1 MKKLLLIVLIFLLM
15 GAVCAHD
22 DTNGTAGPVLGDTE
36 YTSSIDD
43 DGKTLEVGEGD
54 YIPIGVD
61 VDQSYSLNVYIDR
74 KESPIN
80 EDMNNVS
87 HDRIDIPTSVVS
99 GDDEVPLG
107 IGKHSI
113 IYEFKFTNTTS
124 VYRPN
129 AFISDS
135 VVYFDFDFIRTTKNP
150 QNTIYRF
157 TSQFNIIKGSEPI
170 SQTLDLGDVN
180 ITRSDS
186 LSFAL
191 RGLNS
196 VNVDVYLDGEFFD
209 SFETD
214 ENPFEDE
221 IDTTRLAI
229 GSYNLL
235 FIVETG
241 KVRGEYTVEA
251 EGSKSMVS
259 IKFDKSKVTA
269 TQNKYITTINATLN
283 VCEIPD
289 LNEIYVDAPPVE
301 VTYTRSVPILFAGEN
316 AGNLTVYIDG
326 EKVYDSSILL
336 SWENT
341 LYIPTKD
348 SKGNYFDEG
357 VHDLTFEFTFSD
369 KYTTFKPEVFQYNN
383 VLTFYFTDSKDTSS
397 FVNDKYIIKSNL
409 TITDD
414 AIQFIPIQSD
424 ASVTIVHTDD
434 LDLKI
439 GDLQGPYNLTVFVD
453 DVEIYDEFTNL
464 EDIGIK
470 TFLAR
475 SSIEEVNERDIKVG
489 THTLRFEFQAL
500 YECDVD
506 VEFKNDVLNFKFT
519 PKNSNVHGEGIRYQF
534 NTTLTVTEK
543 PKTVHIVKVKNYTY
557 FDDTEFIVMMDLY
570 ETDDDDD
577 DDDLDDD
584 DEPLPV
590 GTQDVG
596 IIVSDDKGVVYTGDH
611 LMNVYDVLEWNYE
624 FENEMLSK
632 AGTYTMKIINL
643 ADNTYDTARFT
654 VKKADRSFNRKYSS
668 DDFNVLFAL
677 DFSSC
682 RSDLNSPCTIELDG
696 QKKTINVK
704 KGSSGNKKEVLFEDV
719 DPGTYTATFT
729 LKGNEIYNDAVLKS
743 KVTVKK
749 EDPTVKYHTTG
760 SNSLVVEM
768 DIGKSKTSADL
779 TVSAGGLVKK
789 FKVDRNT
796 KRLTVDFSELG
807 SGTYDVDIYFGGNA
821 RYNSKTLDGS
831 VEITHQPKPPV
842 PQYDPQ
848 PAEEEDHT
856 GDGGGNNTGG
866 IGTGTGNANVAGSG
880 NGTYS
885 GQISFN
891 GKGFDGNLGTQ
902 GSGSG
907 NGNGEGPK
915 GYEITKNVVKKI
927 DENANAFA
935 ILIIVAIAI
944 WILGFIYERRDN
956 DEEEY

>member
-22 DTNGTAGPVLGDTE
+22 DANGTAGSVLGDTE

-61 VDQSYSLNVYIDR
+61 VDQSYSLNVYMDR
-74 KESPIN
+74 KESTIN

-107 IGKHSI
+107 LGRHSI

-129 AFISDS
+129 AFVSDS
-135 VVYFDFDFIRTTKNP
+135 VVYFDFEFIRTTKNP
-150 QNTIYRF
+150 QNATYRF
-157 TSQFNIIKGSEPI
+157 TSQFNIIKGNEPI

-191 RGLNS
+191 RGLNFVS
-196 VNVDVYLDGEFFD
+196 VDVYLDGEFFD

-221 IDTTRLAI
+221 IDTTKLAI
-229 GSYNLL
+229 GSYNLV

-251 EGSKSMVS
+251 DGSKSTVS
-259 IKFDKSKVTA
+259 IKFDKSLITTA
-269 TQNKYITTINATLN
+269 QNKYITTINATLN

-301 VTYTRSVPILFAGEN
+301 VTYTRSVPIRFGGDD

-336 SWENT
+336 TWENT

-348 SKGNYFDEG
+348 SNGNYFDKG

-369 KYTTFKPEVFQYNN
+369 KYATFKPEVTEYNN
-383 VLTFYFTDSKDTSS
+383 ALTFDFLDSQATSS
-397 FVNDKYIIKSNL
+397 FVNDKYVIRSNL
-409 TITDD
+409 TITDN
-414 AIQFIPIQSD
+414 AAQFIPITSD

-434 LDLKI
+434 IKLKI
-439 GDLQGPYNLTVFVD
+439 DDLQGIYNLTVFVD
-453 DVEIYDEFTNL
+453 DVEIFDEYTGLN
-464 EDIGIK
+464 EIGVK

-506 VEFKNDVLNFKFT
+506 VEFKNGVLNFKFT
-519 PKNSNVHGEGIRYQF
+519 QKDSTVHNDGIRYQF
-534 NTTLTVTEK
+534 NTTLKVTEK
-543 PKTVHIVKVKNYTY
+543 QKTVHIVGVRNHTY
-557 FDDTEFIVMMDLY
+557 FDDTEFIVMMNLY
-570 ETDDDDD
+570 EINDDDDD
-577 DDDLDDD
+577 DDDDD

-596 IIVSDDKGVVYTGDH
+596 IIVSDDNGVVYTGDY
-611 LMNVYDVLEWNYE
+611 LMNVYDVREWNYE

-668 DDFNVLFAL
+668 NDFSVLFTL

-704 KGSSGNKKEVLFEDV
+704 KGSSGSKREVLFDDV

-749 EDPTVKYHTTG
+749 EDPTVRYHTTG
-760 SNSLVVEM
+760 SNSLVVEI
-768 DIGKSKTSADL
+768 DIGKSKTGADL

-789 FKVDRNT
+789 FNVDRNT
-796 KRLTVDFSELG
+796 ERLTVDLSELG
-807 SGTYDVDIYFGGNA
+807 SGTYDVDIDFAGNA
-821 RYNSKTLDGS
+821 RYNSKTLKGAI
-831 VEITHQPKPPV
+831 EITHQPEPQV
-842 PQYDPQ
+842 PHNDPQ
-848 PAEEEDHT
+848 TDEERNNA
-856 GDGGGNNTGG
+856 GDGGGNDDGG
-866 IGTGTGNANVAGSG
+866 TGTGTGNANVAGSG
-880 NGTYS
+880 NGTYN

-907 NGNGEGPK
+907 NGEGPK
-915 GYEITKNVVKKI
+915 GYEITENAVKKI
-927 DENANAFA
+927 DDNSYVF
-935 ILIIVAIAI
+935 LIIIIAAIAI

>member
-22 DTNGTAGPVLGDTE
+22 DANGTAGSVLGDTE
-36 YTSSIDD
+36 YTSGIDD

-74 KESPIN
+74 KESTIN

-107 IGKHSI
+107 LGRHSI
-113 IYEFKFTNTTS
+113 VYEFKFTNTTS

-129 AFISDS
+129 AFVSDS
-135 VVYFDFDFIRTTKNP
+135 VVYFDFEFIRTTKNP
-150 QNTIYRF
+150 QNATYRF
-157 TSQFNIIKGSEPI
+157 TSQFNIITGSEPI
-170 SQTLDLGDVN
+170 YQTLDMGDVN

-191 RGLNS
+191 RGLS
-196 VNVDVYLDGEFFD
+196 FASVDVYLDGDFFD
-209 SFETD
+209 SIETD

-251 EGSKSMVS
+251 EGSNSMVS
-259 IKFDKSKVTA
+259 IKFIKSMVTA
-269 TQNKYITTINATLN
+269 TQNKYIITINATLN
-283 VCEIPD
+283 VCDIPD
-289 LNEIYVDAPPVE
+289 VNEIYIDAPPVE
-301 VTYTRSVPILFAGEN
+301 VTYTRSVPIRFG
-316 AGNLTVYIDG
+316 GDDDGSLTVYIDG

-341 LYIPTKD
+341 VYVPTKD
-348 SKGNYFDEG
+348 SNGNYFDAG

-369 KYTTFKPEVFQYNN
+369 NYATFQPEITESDN
-383 VLTFYFTDSKDTSS
+383 VLTFDFSDSRATSS
-397 FVNDKYIIKSNL
+397 FVNDKYVIKSNL
-409 TITDD
+409 TIKDN
-414 AIQFIPIQSD
+414 AAQFIPITSD

-434 LDLKI
+434 MNIKI
-439 GDLQGPYNLTVFVD
+439 DDLQGFYNMTVFVD
-453 DVEIYDEFTNL
+453 DVEIYDEYTDL
-464 EDIGIK
+464 KEIGVK

-506 VEFKNDVLNFKFT
+506 VEFKNGVLNFKFT
-519 PKNSNVHGEGIRYQF
+519 KKDSNVHADGIRYQF

-543 PKTVHIVKVKNYTY
+543 QKTVHIVKVKNYTY

-570 ETDDDDD
+570 EINDDDDD
-577 DDDLDDD
+577 DDWDDD

-596 IIVSDDKGVVYTGDH
+596 IIVSDDNGVVYTGDH
-611 LMNVYDVLEWNYE
+611 LMNVYDVQEWNYE

-668 DDFNVLFAL
+668 DDFSVLFNL

-682 RSDLNSPCTIELDG
+682 RSDLNAPCTIELAG

-704 KGSSGNKKEVLFEDV
+704 KGSSGNKREVLFDDV

-749 EDPTVKYHTTG
+749 EEPAVKYHTTG
-760 SNSLVVEM
+760 SNSLVVEI
-768 DIGKSKTSADL
+768 DIDKSKTGADL

-789 FKVDRNT
+789 FTVDRNT
-796 KRLTVDFSELG
+796 KRITVDLSELG
-807 SGTYDVDIYFGGNA
+807 SGTYDFDIDFGGNA
-821 RYNSKTLDGS
+821 RYSSKTLEGS
-831 VEITHQPKPPV
+831 IEITHQQESPAPH
-842 PQYDPQ
+842 YDPQ
-848 PAEEEDHT
+848 PAEERKDT
-856 GDGGGNNTGG
+856 GDGGGSNAGG
-866 IGTGTGNANVAGSG
+866 TGTGTGNANVAGSG
-880 NGTYS
+880 NGTYN

-891 GKGFDGNLGTQ
+891 GNGFDGNLGTQ

-907 NGNGEGPK
+907 NGEGPK
-915 GYEITKNVVKKI
+915 GYEITENAVKKI
-927 DENANAFA
+927 DDNANAFL
-935 ILIIVAIAI
+935 IIIIVAIAI